1 LDAAATGTEAATADA
16 GTPTTTTATATTIL
30 VPHDGSET
38 SDRAL
43 GFATKIAAKIGM
55 QIALLYV
62 VEELPLPLAKYSLR
76 LPANR
81 IAKENLEKLYAQ
93 IEKDAREFLEG
104 KRKECEAAGVRAKV
118 SVVRGKPVDRIMLA
132 AEEEKAELVV
142 MGSRGRAGVSR
153 IRTIGSVAR
162 RALERLQCPV
172 TLVH

>member
-1 LDAAATGTEAATADA
+1 MVAA
-16 GTPTTTTATATTIL
+16 TTTTTRIDTIL

-43 GFATKIAAKIGM
+43 GFAIRLAARAGM

-62 VEELPLPLAKYSLR
+62 VEELPIPLAKYSLR

-81 IAKENLEKLYAQ
+81 VAKESLETLYRQ
-93 IEKDAREFLEG
+93 IERDAREFLEE
-104 KRKECEAAGVRAKV
+104 KRKECEAAGVTAKV
-118 SVVRGKPVDRIMLA
+118 LVVNGKVVDRILLA
-132 AEEEKAELVV
+132 AKEEKAELVV
-142 MGSRGRAGVSR
+142 MGSRGRSGVSR

>member
-1 LDAAATGTEAATADA
+1 MVAA
-16 GTPTTTTATATTIL
+16 TTTTTRTDTTIL

-43 GFATKIAAKIGM
+43 GFATRLAARAGM
-55 QIALLYV
+55 KIALLYV
-62 VEELPLPLAKYSLR
+62 VEELPIPLAKYSLR

-81 IAKENLEKLYAQ
+81 VAKENLEALYRQ
-93 IEKDAREFLEG
+93 IEKDAREFLEE
-104 KRKECEAAGVRAKV
+104 KRKECEAAGVAARAR
-118 SVVRGKPVDRIMLA
+118 VVRGRPVDRILLA
-132 AEEEKAELVV
+132 AKEEKAELVV
-142 MGSRGRAGVSR
+142 MGSRGRSGVSR